1 MGRYENIVREL
12 IEPLVENKKA
22 LLINEIDRPEENTT
36 TVLVYGEP
44 NDIAVLVGRKGSVAT
59 ALREVLSIAGKLDNR
74 RVYLKLESFDDSNKE
89 E

>member
-22 LLINEIDRPEENTT
+22 LLINEIDRPEKNTT

-74 RVYLKLESFDDSNKE
+74 RVYLKLESFDDSKKE

>member
-1 MGRYENIVREL
+1 MGRYENIVREF

-44 NDIAVLVGRKGSVAT
+44 NDIAVLIGRKGSVAT

-74 RVYLKLESFDDSNKE
+74 RVYLKLESFDDSKKE

>member
-74 RVYLKLESFDDSNKE
+74 RVYLKLESFDDSKKE

>member
-44 NDIAVLVGRKGSVAT
+44 NDIAVLIGRKGSVAT

-74 RVYLKLESFDDSNKE
+74 RVYLKLESFDDSKKE

>member
-74 RVYLKLESFDDSNKE
+74 RVYLKLESIDDSKKE

>member
-1 MGRYENIVREL
+1 
-12 IEPLVENKKA
+12 
-22 LLINEIDRPEENTT
+22 
-36 TVLVYGEP
+36 VLVYGEP

-74 RVYLKLESFDDSNKE
+74 RVYLKLESFDDSKKE

>member
-22 LLINEIDRPEENTT
+22 LLINEIDRPEKNTT

-44 NDIAVLVGRKGSVAT
+44 NDIAVLIGRKGSVAT

-74 RVYLKLESFDDSNKE
+74 RVYLKLESFDDSKKE